1 MAASKSALKAA
12 KNALDA
18 HKYGEA
24 IEHAKKVLSTD
35 ANNYHALDITESIL
49 TKFSAVSNVFL
60 GLALDKEDE
69 NDESE
74 KAYNVA
80 ARAKASDPLVWQ
92 GLITLYEKQASR
104 KLGEYHGSA
113 LHLAGIY
120 MEADD
125 KTRCQTVIDRYVDF
139 ARRCGSQAQYRHA
152 LEVLLPS
159 STIYDYLEGRIL
171 RPGYTY
177 TKIADIV
184 ENEEKELLNKEIGQR
199 RTRLGA
205 KLDQVTSEVKRE
217 LAQKSQLEDIYRC
230 IIDWTDDDES
240 RRHYEEK
247 LLEHAYDTLAVLP
260 AYEKAPKRDQVQALA
275 EGIVILKHPFALAWR
290 ICLEWKDVE
299 QIGQLD
305 QGILREFV
313 HLFPEDGLSKVLHGY
328 LESEI
333 SPFPKMAAT
342 GNSTEESQTAL
353 AESTIEERLLQMIEG
368 SEDCESSILSK
379 RIMGEYYL
387 YLEEYGSAA
396 DIARKAQTQLL
407 VITALAGLPF
417 QNIADAV
424 DIILGTALV
433 QYQAPRHHPEARKLF
448 EHIMKR
454 KPTNISALIG
464 VGYILEEEEE
474 YQDAMDFLTRAL
486 ERTSDVK
493 IRAESAWCKSLVG
506 DIDAG
511 LSELEACLSSMQDKD
526 PQTKSLRAQTL
537 YRIGMC
543 IWTQDSSRSARKS
556 RQGAY
561 SRFLA
566 SIQADMSFAPSY
578 TILGIYYSD
587 YVRDKNRA
595 RKCFQKAFELSASE
609 IEAAERLT
617 RSFAKSGEWDLVEA
631 VAQRVVDSG
640 KVRPA
645 PGSKK
650 KGYSWP
656 FAALGVV
663 QLNNQEYAKSIVS
676 FQSALRSS
684 PRDYHSWVGLG
695 EGYHNS
701 GRYVA
706 ATKAFEHA
714 QKLEGDPESGD
725 IGQKWFTEYMLANV
739 QRELGGFDE
748 AISRYEHILT
758 ARQELGVSLALLQ
771 TLVEGAWRNIELGFF
786 GRAAEGAGRS
796 IIVAQNIATKR
807 TNVFNLWKA
816 VGDACS
822 IFSWVGD
829 SAAKAPIDHLRLLFD
844 HSRDSRFYDTLANI
858 DKIDEHSVEELW
870 LDTSASQAPNF
881 WIIAAILAQKRAVA
895 CSNDDLH
902 ARAVAWYNLGWTEY
916 RAHVGRLDEMEQNY
930 KKGSM
935 KYLKA
940 CVQCFKRAIEL
951 EAGNAEFW
959 NALGI
964 VTTEM
969 NPRVSQHSFVRSLYL
984 NEKNA
989 RVWTNLGTLYL
1000 IQADFQLA
1008 HEALTRAQSTDPDY
1022 AHAWLGQGILAQCL
1036 GEVKEAQSLFTH
1048 AFEISDSS
1056 SVLAKRQY
1064 VLSIFDL
1071 VMASPSAARDTAN
1084 FVQPLLALRQVCR
1097 QGSTD
1102 LAFQHL
1108 LSLFAERIGDS
1119 ETAVTEL
1126 LALCSKLEV
1135 MYESSES
1142 SLTLVHFAQ
1151 AKGDLARAYLAVG
1164 DFSAAAANAETAL
1177 DLSADEGME
1186 NTARN
1191 IVRLSGHLTAGLAY
1205 FHQDSMDQA
1214 IEMFRCALQE
1224 TQGDPDIVCLLAQV
1238 LWAKGHQQEQDV
1250 AREQLFDC
1258 IERYPG
1264 HFGAITMLGTIALI
1278 DEDTDTLEAVKFDL
1292 TSLQTREDLGPE
1304 QKLKV
1309 AQLLTAIAQVDSGET
1324 EQSNSQMSQAT
1335 AAVMVAPSQPHG
1347 WLELGNL
1354 TENSFPAEM
1363 GLLAARR
1370 AVPPVGQL
1378 EAEALCKAFTKTGR
1392 LCDSQRAILTAPWSV
1407 LGWQNLKELLTDT

>member
-1 MAASKSALKAA
+1 M
-12 KNALDA
+12 
-18 HKYGEA
+18 
-24 IEHAKKVLSTD
+24 
-35 ANNYHALDITESIL
+35 
-49 TKFSAVSNVFL
+49 
-60 GLALDKEDE
+60 
-69 NDESE
+69 
-74 KAYNVA
+74 
-80 ARAKASDPLVWQ
+80 
-92 GLITLYEKQASR
+92 
-104 KLGEYHGSA
+104 
-113 LHLAGIY
+113 
-120 MEADD
+120 
-125 KTRCQTVIDRYVDF
+125 
-139 ARRCGSQAQYRHA
+139 
-152 LEVLLPS
+152 EVLLPS
-159 STIYDYLEGRIL
+159 STVYDYLEGRIL
-171 RPGYTY
+171 RPAYTY

-230 IIDWTDDDES
+230 IIDWTDEDES

-247 LLEHAYDTLAVLP
+247 LLEHAYDTLGVLP
-260 AYEKAPKRDQVQALA
+260 DHEKAGKRDQVQELA

-290 ICLEWKDVE
+290 IFLEWKDVE

-305 QGILREFV
+305 PGILREFAQ
-313 HLFPEDGLSKVLHGY
+313 LFPEDGLSKVLYGY
-328 LESEI
+328 LGSDI
-333 SPFPKMAAT
+333 SPFPKTAAT
-342 GNSTEESQTAL
+342 ENSAEEPQDAL
-353 AESTIEERLLQMIEG
+353 PEITIEERLLQMTEG
-368 SEDCESSILSK
+368 LEDCESSILSK

-387 YLEEYGSAA
+387 SLEEYGSAA
-396 DIARKAQTQLL
+396 DIARKAQTQLSFL
-407 VITALAGLPF
+407 KAFAGLPF
-417 QNIADAV
+417 QDTADAV

-433 QYQAPRHHPEARKLF
+433 QYQAPRHHPEARELF

-464 VGYILEEEEE
+464 VGFILEEEEE
-474 YQDAMDFLTRAL
+474 YQDAIDFLTRAL
-486 ERTSDVK
+486 ESTSDVK
-493 IRAESAWCKSLVG
+493 IRAENAWCKSLVG
-506 DIDAG
+506 DVDVG
-511 LSELEACLSSMQDKD
+511 LSELEACLPSMQDKD
-526 PQTKSLRAQTL
+526 PQTKGLRAQTL
-537 YRIGMC
+537 YRVGMC

-561 SRFLA
+561 ARFLA

-578 TILGIYYSD
+578 TILGVYYSD
-587 YVRDKNRA
+587 YAKDKSRA

-617 RSFAKSGEWDLVEA
+617 HSFAQSGEWDLVEA

-640 KVRPA
+640 KVKPA

-684 PRDYHSWVGLG
+684 PQDYHSWVGLG
-695 EGYHNS
+695 ESYHNS

-706 ATKAFEHA
+706 ATRAFEHA
-714 QKLEGDPESGD
+714 QKLEGDPQSGD
-725 IGQKWFTEYMLANV
+725 TGQKWFTEYMLANV
-739 QRELGGFDE
+739 QRELGGFDG
-748 AISRYEHILT
+748 AISRYERILT
-758 ARQELGVSLALLQ
+758 ARQDLGVSLALLQ

-786 GRAAEGAGRS
+786 GRAAESAGRS
-796 IIVAQNIATKR
+796 ITVALSISTKR
-807 TNVFNLWKA
+807 TNAFNLWKA

-822 IFSWVGD
+822 IYSWVRS
-829 SAAKAPIDHLRLLFD
+829 SAAEAPIDHLRSLFD
-844 HSRDSRFYDTLANI
+844 NGTDSRFYDTLANI
-858 DKIDEHSVEELW
+858 DKIDEHSVEELR
-870 LDTSASQAPNF
+870 LDTSAGQAPGF
-881 WIIAAILAQKRAVA
+881 WILAAILAQKRAVA

-902 ARAVAWYNLGWTEY
+902 AQAVAWYNLGWTEY
-916 RAHVGRLDEMEQNY
+916 RAHIGGLDQIEQNY
-930 KKGSM
+930 KKTSM
-935 KYLKA
+935 KHLKA

-951 EAGNAEFW
+951 ESGNAEFW

-964 VTTEM
+964 VTTGM

-1008 HEALTRAQSTDPDY
+1008 HEAFTRAQSTDPDY

-1036 GEVKEAQSLFTH
+1036 GEVNEAHSLFTH
-1048 AFEISDSS
+1048 AFEIADSS
-1056 SVLAKRQY
+1056 SLLAKCQY
-1064 VLSIFDL
+1064 VLSTFDQ
-1071 VMASPSAARDTAN
+1071 VMASPSAARDTTN
-1084 FVQPLLALRQVCR
+1084 LVQPLLALHQLPR

-1119 ETAVTEL
+1119 EIAVTEIS
-1126 LALCSKLEV
+1126 ALCSKLEAK
-1135 MYESSES
+1135 YESSES
-1142 SLTLVHFAQ
+1142 SLTLAHFAQ
-1151 AKGDLARAYLAVG
+1151 AKGDLARAHLAVG
-1164 DFSAAAANAETAL
+1164 EFAAAAANAETAL
-1177 DLSADEGME
+1177 DLSADEGMQD
-1186 NTARN
+1186 TGRN
-1191 IVRLSGHLTAGLAY
+1191 RVRISGHLTAGLAY
-1205 FHQDSMDQA
+1205 FYQNSMDQA

-1258 IERYPG
+1258 VERCPG

-1278 DEDTDTLEAVKFDL
+1278 DGDTDTLEAVKVDL
-1292 TSLQTREDLGPE
+1292 TNLQTRGDLSPE
-1304 QKLKV
+1304 QKLQV

-1324 EQSNSQMSQAT
+1324 EQSGPQMSQAT
-1335 AAVMVAPSQPHG
+1335 AAVMLAPSQPHG

-1354 TENSFPAEM
+1354 TENPFPAEM
-1363 GLLAARR
+1363 GLLAAKR
-1370 AVPPVGQL
+1370 AVPPVGRL
-1378 EAEALCKAFTKTGR
+1378 KAEALCMALTRTGG
-1392 LCDSQRAILTAPWSV
+1392 LNDAQRAIVTAPWSA
-1407 LGWQNLKELLTDT
+1407 LGWQNLQELLIDS

>member
-1 MAASKSALKAA
+1 MNDS
-12 KNALDA
+12 
-18 HKYGEA
+18 
-24 IEHAKKVLSTD
+24 
-35 ANNYHALDITESIL
+35 
-49 TKFSAVSNVFL
+49 
-60 GLALDKEDE
+60 DE
-69 NDESE
+69 
-74 KAYNVA
+74 
-80 ARAKASDPLVWQ
+80 
-92 GLITLYEKQASR
+92 
-104 KLGEYHGSA
+104 
-113 LHLAGIY
+113 
-120 MEADD
+120 

-139 ARRCGSQAQYRHA
+139 ARKYGSQAQYRHA
-152 LEVLLPS
+152 LEILLPS

-171 RPGYTY
+171 RPAYTY
-177 TKIADIV
+177 TKIADIA
-184 ENEEKELLNKEIGQR
+184 ESEEKELLNKEIGQR

-205 KLDQVTSEVKRE
+205 KLDQVTAEVKRE

-247 LLEHAYDTLAVLP
+247 LLEHAYDTLGVLP
-260 AYEKAPKRDQVQALA
+260 AHEKAGKRDQVQALA
-275 EGIVILKHPFALAWR
+275 EGIVILKHPFALAWK
-290 ICLEWKDVE
+290 IVLEWKDVE

-305 QGILREFV
+305 VGILREFV
-313 HLFPEDGLSKVLHGY
+313 QLFPEDGLSKVLQGY

-333 SPFPKMAAT
+333 SPFSKMAAT
-342 GNSTEESQTAL
+342 EDSAEEPQNALPEITTEDW
-353 AESTIEERLLQMIEG
+353 LLQMTEG
-368 SEDCESSILSK
+368 LEDCESSILSK

-387 YLEEYGSAA
+387 YIEEYGSAA
-396 DIARKAQTQLL
+396 DIVRKAQTQLSFL
-407 VITALAGLPF
+407 RVLAGLPF
-417 QNIADAV
+417 QDTADAV

-433 QYQAPRHHPEARKLF
+433 QYQAPRYHPEARELF
-448 EHIMKR
+448 EHIMMR

-464 VGYILEEEEE
+464 VGFILEEEEE
-474 YQDAMDFLTRAL
+474 YQDAIDFLTRAL
-486 ERTSDVK
+486 EMTSDVK
-493 IRAESAWCKSLVG
+493 IRAENAWCKSLVG
-506 DIDAG
+506 DVDAG
-511 LSELEACLSSMQDKD
+511 LSELEACLALMQDKD
-526 PQTKSLRAQTL
+526 PQTKGLRAQTL
-537 YRIGMC
+537 YRVGMC
-543 IWTQDSSRSARKS
+543 IWTRDNSRSARKS
-556 RQGAY
+556 REGAY
-561 SRFLA
+561 ARFLA

-578 TILGIYYSD
+578 TILGVYYSD
-587 YVRDKNRA
+587 YAKDRNRA

-609 IEAAERLT
+609 IEAAKRLT
-617 RSFAKSGEWDLVEA
+617 HSFAKSGEWDLVEA

-695 EGYHNS
+695 ESYHNS

-725 IGQKWFTEYMLANV
+725 TGQKWFTEYMLANV
-739 QRELGGFDE
+739 QREMGGFDG

-758 ARQELGVSLALLQ
+758 ARPELGVSLALLQ

-796 IIVAQNIATKR
+796 ITVAQSIATKR
-807 TNVFNLWKA
+807 NNVFNLWKA

-822 IFSWVGD
+822 IYSWVGN
-829 SAAKAPIDHLRLLFD
+829 SAAKAPIEHLRLLFD
-844 HSRDSRFYDTLANI
+844 NGPDSRFYDALANI
-858 DKIDEHSVEELW
+858 DKIDEHSGAELW
-870 LDTSASQAPNF
+870 MNNNASQAPDF
-881 WIIAAILAQKRAVA
+881 WILAAILAQKRAIV
-895 CSNDDLH
+895 CSNDDFH

-916 RAHVGRLDEMEQNY
+916 RAHLGGLDQTEQNC

-935 KYLKA
+935 KHLKA

-964 VTTEM
+964 VTTSM

-989 RVWTNLGTLYL
+989 HVWTNLGTLYL

-1008 HEALTRAQSTDPDY
+1008 HEAFTRAQSTDPDY
-1022 AHAWLGQGILAQCL
+1022 AHAWLGQGILAQCV
-1036 GEVKEAQSLFTH
+1036 GEMNEAHNLFTH
-1048 AFEISDSS
+1048 AFEIADSS
-1056 SVLAKRQY
+1056 SLLAKRQY
-1064 VLSIFDL
+1064 VLSTFDQ
-1071 VMASPSAARDTAN
+1071 VMDSPSVARDTAN
-1084 FVQPLLALRQVCR
+1084 LVQPLLALHQLRRQV
-1097 QGSTD
+1097 STD

-1108 LSLFAERIGDS
+1108 LSLFAERVGDPGI
-1119 ETAVTEL
+1119 AVAEIS
-1126 LALCSKLEV
+1126 AMCSKLEIK
-1135 MYESSES
+1135 YESSES
-1142 SLTLVHFAQ
+1142 SLTLAHFAQ
-1151 AKGDLARAYLAVG
+1151 AKGDLARAHLAVG

-1191 IVRLSGHLTAGLAY
+1191 KLRLSGHLTAGLAY
-1205 FHQDSMDQA
+1205 FYQNSMDQA

-1224 TQGDPDIVCLLAQV
+1224 TQGDPDIICLLAQV
-1238 LWAKGHQQEQDV
+1238 LWAKGHQQEQEV

-1258 IERYPG
+1258 IERCPG
-1264 HFGAITMLGTIALI
+1264 HFGAITLLGTIALI
-1278 DEDTDTLEAVKFDL
+1278 DEDTDTLGAVKVDL
-1292 TSLQTREDLGPE
+1292 TNLQTREDLSPE
-1304 QKLKV
+1304 QKLRI
-1309 AQLLTAIAQVDSGET
+1309 AQLLTAIARVNSGET
-1324 EQSNSQMSQAT
+1324 EQSSSQMSQAT
-1335 AAVMVAPSQPHG
+1335 AAVMLAPSQPHG

-1354 TENSFPAEM
+1354 TESSFPAEM
-1363 GLLAARR
+1363 GLLAAKR
-1370 AVPPVGQL
+1370 AVPPLGRL

-1392 LCDSQRAILTAPWSV
+1392 LGDSQRAIATAPWSV
-1407 LGWQNLKELLTDT
+1407 LGWQNLKELLTDS

>member
-1 MAASKSALKAA
+1 M
-12 KNALDA
+12 
-18 HKYGEA
+18 
-24 IEHAKKVLSTD
+24 
-35 ANNYHALDITESIL
+35 
-49 TKFSAVSNVFL
+49 
-60 GLALDKEDE
+60 
-69 NDESE
+69 
-74 KAYNVA
+74 
-80 ARAKASDPLVWQ
+80 
-92 GLITLYEKQASR
+92 
-104 KLGEYHGSA
+104 
-113 LHLAGIY
+113 
-120 MEADD
+120 
-125 KTRCQTVIDRYVDF
+125 
-139 ARRCGSQAQYRHA
+139 
-152 LEVLLPS
+152 PS

-171 RPGYTY
+171 RPAYTY

-184 ENEEKELLNKEIGQR
+184 ENEEKETLNKEIGQR

-240 RRHYEEK
+240 RRHHEEK
-247 LLEHAYDTLAVLP
+247 LLEHAYDTLRVLP
-260 AYEKAPKRDQVQALA
+260 AHEKAGKRDQVQALA
-275 EGIVILKHPFALAWR
+275 EGMVILKHPFALAWR
-290 ICLEWKDVE
+290 IFLEWKDVE

-305 QGILREFV
+305 VGILREFV
-313 HLFPEDGLSKVLHGY
+313 ELFPEDGLSKVLHGY
-328 LESEI
+328 LGSEI
-333 SPFPKMAAT
+333 SPFPKMAVT
-342 GNSTEESQTAL
+342 EKSTEEPQNAL
-353 AESTIEERLLQMIEG
+353 PEPTIEERLLQMTEG
-368 SEDCESSILSK
+368 LEDCETSILSK

-387 YLEEYGSAA
+387 CLEEYGSAA
-396 DIARKAQTQLL
+396 DIARKAQTQLSIL
-407 VITALAGLPF
+407 KALAGLPL
-417 QNIADAV
+417 QDTADAV

-433 QYQAPRHHPEARKLF
+433 QYQAPRHHPEARELF

-454 KPTNISALIG
+454 KPTNVPALIG
-464 VGYILEEEEE
+464 VGFIFEEEEE
-474 YQDAMDFLTRAL
+474 YQNAIDFLTRAL

-493 IRAESAWCKSLVG
+493 IRAENAWCKSLMG
-506 DIDAG
+506 DVDAG
-511 LSELEACLSSMQDKD
+511 LSELEACLPSMQDKD
-526 PQTKSLRAQTL
+526 PQTKGLRAQTL
-537 YRIGMC
+537 YRVGMC
-543 IWTQDSSRSARKS
+543 IWTQDSSRNARKS

-561 SRFLA
+561 ARFLA

-578 TILGIYYSD
+578 TILGVYYSD
-587 YVRDKNRA
+587 YAKDKTRA

-617 RSFAKSGEWDLVEA
+617 HSFAKSGEWDLVEA

-676 FQSALRSS
+676 FQSALRYS

-695 EGYHNS
+695 ESYQNS

-706 ATKAFEHA
+706 ATRAFEHA

-739 QRELGGFDE
+739 QRELGCFDE

-758 ARQELGVSLALLQ
+758 AREELGVSLALLQ

-796 IIVAQNIATKR
+796 ITIAQNIATKR

-816 VGDACS
+816 VGDACAIYS
-822 IFSWVGD
+822 SVGD
-829 SAAKAPIDHLRLLFD
+829 SAAQAPTDRLRSLFD
-844 HSRDSRFYDTLANI
+844 NSNDSRFYDTIANI
-858 DKIDEHSVEELW
+858 DKIDKHSVEELW
-870 LDTSASQAPNF
+870 FDTSAIQAPNF
-881 WIIAAILAQKRAVA
+881 WILAAILAQKRAVA

-916 RAHVGRLDEMEQNY
+916 RAHVGGLDQIEQNH

-935 KYLKA
+935 KHLKA

-1008 HEALTRAQSTDPDY
+1008 HEAFTRAQSTDPDY

-1036 GEVKEAQSLFTH
+1036 GEVNEAQSLFTH
-1048 AFEISDSS
+1048 AFEIADSS
-1056 SVLAKRQY
+1056 SLLAKGQY
-1064 VLSIFDL
+1064 VLSTFDQI
-1071 VMASPSAARDTAN
+1071 MASPSAARDTTN
-1084 FVQPLLALRQVCR
+1084 LIQPLLALHQLRC

-1102 LAFQHL
+1102 LAFQQL
-1108 LSLFAERIGDS
+1108 LSLFAERVGDS
-1119 ETAVTEL
+1119 EIAVTQIS
-1126 LALCSKLEV
+1126 ALCSKLEV
-1135 MYESSES
+1135 EYESSES
-1142 SLTLVHFAQ
+1142 SITLVHFAQ
-1151 AKGDLARAYLAVG
+1151 AKADLARAHLAVG

-1177 DLSADEGME
+1177 DLSADECMQ

-1191 IVRLSGHLTAGLAY
+1191 KVRLSGHLTAGLAY
-1205 FHQDSMDQA
+1205 FYQNSMDLA
-1214 IEMFRCALQE
+1214 IEMFRCALQD

-1238 LWAKGHQQEQDV
+1238 LWAKGHQREQDV

-1258 IERYPG
+1258 VERCPG
-1264 HFGAITMLGTIALI
+1264 HFGAILMLGTIALI
-1278 DEDTDTLEAVKFDL
+1278 DEDMDTLGAVKVDL
-1292 TSLQTREDLGPE
+1292 ISLQTRADLSPE

-1309 AQLLTAIAQVDSGET
+1309 AQLLTAIAQVDLGDT
-1324 EQSNSQMSQAT
+1324 EQSSSQMSQAT
-1335 AAVMVAPSQPHG
+1335 AAVMLAPSQPHG

-1354 TENSFPAEM
+1354 TESPFPAEM

-1370 AVPPVGQL
+1370 AVPPVGRL
-1378 EAEALCKAFTKTGR
+1378 DAEALCTAFTRTGG
-1392 LCDSQRAILTAPWSV
+1392 LDDSQRAIMTAPWSV
-1407 LGWQNLKELLTDT
+1407 LGWQNLKELLRDS

>member
-1 MAASKSALKAA
+1 M
-12 KNALDA
+12 
-18 HKYGEA
+18 
-24 IEHAKKVLSTD
+24 
-35 ANNYHALDITESIL
+35 
-49 TKFSAVSNVFL
+49 
-60 GLALDKEDE
+60 
-69 NDESE
+69 
-74 KAYNVA
+74 
-80 ARAKASDPLVWQ
+80 
-92 GLITLYEKQASR
+92 
-104 KLGEYHGSA
+104 
-113 LHLAGIY
+113 
-120 MEADD
+120 
-125 KTRCQTVIDRYVDF
+125 
-139 ARRCGSQAQYRHA
+139 
-152 LEVLLPS
+152 PS

-171 RPGYTY
+171 RPAYTY
-177 TKIADIV
+177 IKIADMV

-199 RTRLGA
+199 RTMLGA

-217 LAQKSQLEDIYRC
+217 LAQKSQLEDLYRC

-247 LLEHAYDTLAVLP
+247 LLEHAYDTLGVLP
-260 AYEKAPKRDQVQALA
+260 AHEKAGKRDQVLALA

-290 ICLEWKDVE
+290 ILLEWKDVE

-305 QGILREFV
+305 VGILREFIQ
-313 HLFPEDGLSKVLHGY
+313 LFPEDGLSKVLHGY
-328 LESEI
+328 LGSEI
-333 SPFPKMAAT
+333 SPFPKDPGGAAT
-342 GNSTEESQTAL
+342 GNSTEESQNTL
-353 AESTIEERLLQMIEG
+353 PEPTIEERLLQMIEG
-368 SEDCESSILSK
+368 LEDCESSILAK

-396 DIARKAQTQLL
+396 DIARKAQTQLSFL
-407 VITALAGLPF
+407 TALAGLPF
-417 QNIADAV
+417 QDTADAV

-464 VGYILEEEEE
+464 VGFILEEEEE
-474 YQDAMDFLTRAL
+474 YQDAIDFLTRAL

-493 IRAESAWCKSLVG
+493 IRAENAWCKSLVG
-506 DIDAG
+506 DVDAG
-511 LSELEACLSSMQDKD
+511 LSELEACLLSMQDKD

-537 YRIGMC
+537 YRVGMC

-561 SRFLA
+561 AHFLA
-566 SIQADMSFAPSY
+566 SIQADMGFAPSY

-587 YVRDKNRA
+587 YARDKNRA

-695 EGYHNS
+695 ESYHNS

-706 ATKAFEHA
+706 ATKALEHA

-725 IGQKWFTEYMLANV
+725 IGQEWFTEYMLANV

-748 AISRYEHILT
+748 AVSRYEHILT
-758 ARQELGVSLALLQ
+758 ARQEIGVSLALLQ

-786 GRAAEGAGRS
+786 GRAADGAGRS
-796 IIVAQNIATKR
+796 ITVAHNIAAKR

-822 IFSWVGD
+822 IYSWVGD
-829 SAAKAPIDHLRLLFD
+829 SAAKAPIDHLRLLLD
-844 HSRDSRFYDTLANI
+844 NDKDSRFYDALANI
-858 DKIDEHSVEELW
+858 DKIDEHSVEKLW
-870 LDTSASQAPNF
+870 LDTSASQAPDL
-881 WIIAAILAQKRAVA
+881 WIVAAILAQKRAVA

-916 RAHVGRLDEMEQNY
+916 RAHVGGLDQVEQDY

-1008 HEALTRAQSTDPDY
+1008 HEAFTRAQSTDPDY

-1048 AFEISDSS
+1048 AFEIADSS
-1056 SVLAKRQY
+1056 SFLAKGQY
-1064 VLSIFDL
+1064 VLSMFDL
-1071 VMASPSAARDTAN
+1071 VMASLSAARDTGN
-1084 FVQPLLALRQVCR
+1084 LVQPLLASHQLCR

-1108 LSLFAERIGDS
+1108 LALFAERVGDS
-1119 ETAVTEL
+1119 EIAVTEL
-1126 LALCSKLEV
+1126 SALCSKLEV
-1135 MYESSES
+1135 KYESSES
-1142 SLTLVHFAQ
+1142 PLTLVHFAQ
-1151 AKGDLARAYLAVG
+1151 AKGDLARAHLAVG
-1164 DFSAAAANAETAL
+1164 DFSAAAENAETAL
-1177 DLSADEGME
+1177 DLSADESME

-1191 IVRLSGHLTAGLAY
+1191 RLRLSGHLTAGLAY
-1205 FHQDSMDQA
+1205 FYQNSMDQA

-1258 IERYPG
+1258 VERCPG
-1264 HFGAITMLGTIALI
+1264 HFGAITMLGAIALI
-1278 DEDTDTLEAVKFDL
+1278 DEDTDTLGAVKFDL
-1292 TSLQTREDLGPE
+1292 TSLQTREDLGPN

-1309 AQLLTAIAQVDSGET
+1309 AQLLTAIAQVDS
-1324 EQSNSQMSQAT
+1324 EQSSSEMSQAT
-1335 AAVMVAPSQPHG
+1335 AAVMLAPSQPHG
-1347 WLELGNL
+1347 WLKLGNL

-1370 AVPPVGQL
+1370 AVPPAGRL
-1378 EAEALCKAFTKTGR
+1378 EAESLCNAFTKTGR
-1392 LCDSQRAILTAPWSV
+1392 LSDSQRAIVTAPWSV
-1407 LGWQNLKELLTDT
+1407 LGWQNLKELMTDT

>member
-1 MAASKSALKAA
+1 M
-12 KNALDA
+12 
-18 HKYGEA
+18 
-24 IEHAKKVLSTD
+24 
-35 ANNYHALDITESIL
+35 
-49 TKFSAVSNVFL
+49 
-60 GLALDKEDE
+60 
-69 NDESE
+69 
-74 KAYNVA
+74 
-80 ARAKASDPLVWQ
+80 
-92 GLITLYEKQASR
+92 
-104 KLGEYHGSA
+104 
-113 LHLAGIY
+113 
-120 MEADD
+120 
-125 KTRCQTVIDRYVDF
+125 
-139 ARRCGSQAQYRHA
+139 
-152 LEVLLPS
+152 PS

-171 RPGYTY
+171 RPAYTY

-184 ENEEKELLNKEIGQR
+184 ENEEKETLNKEIGQR

-240 RRHYEEK
+240 RRHYEQK
-247 LLEHAYDTLAVLP
+247 LLERAYDTLRVLP
-260 AYEKAPKRDQVQALA
+260 AHEKAGKRDQVQALA
-275 EGIVILKHPFALAWR
+275 EGMVILKHPFALAWR
-290 ICLEWKDVE
+290 IFLEWKDVE

-305 QGILREFV
+305 VGILREFV
-313 HLFPEDGLSKVLHGY
+313 ELFPEDGLSKVLHGY
-328 LESEI
+328 LGSEI
-333 SPFPKMAAT
+333 SPFPNMAVT
-342 GNSTEESQTAL
+342 EKSTEEPQNAL
-353 AESTIEERLLQMIEG
+353 PEPTIEERLLQMTEG
-368 SEDCESSILSK
+368 LEDCESSILSK

-387 YLEEYGSAA
+387 CLEEYGSAA
-396 DIARKAQTQLL
+396 DIARKAQTQLSIL
-407 VITALAGLPF
+407 KALAGLPL
-417 QNIADAV
+417 QDTADAV

-433 QYQAPRHHPEARKLF
+433 QHQAPRHHPEARELF

-454 KPTNISALIG
+454 KPTNVPALIG
-464 VGYILEEEEE
+464 VGFIFEEEEE
-474 YQDAMDFLTRAL
+474 YQNAIDFLTRAL

-493 IRAESAWCKSLVG
+493 IRAENAWCRSLMG

-511 LSELEACLSSMQDKD
+511 LSELEACLPSMQDKD
-526 PQTKSLRAQTL
+526 PQTKGLRAQTL
-537 YRIGMC
+537 YRVGMC
-543 IWTQDSSRSARKS
+543 IWTRDSSRDARKS

-561 SRFLA
+561 ARFLA

-578 TILGIYYSD
+578 TILGVYYSD
-587 YVRDKNRA
+587 YAKDKTRA

-617 RSFAKSGEWDLVEA
+617 HAFAKSGEWDLVEA

-676 FQSALRSS
+676 FQSALRCS

-695 EGYHNS
+695 ESYQNS

-706 ATKAFEHA
+706 ATRAFEHA
-714 QKLEGDPESGD
+714 QKLEGDPESGE

-758 ARQELGVSLALLQ
+758 AREELGVSLALLQ

-796 IIVAQNIATKR
+796 ITIAQNIATKR

-816 VGDACS
+816 VGDACAIYS
-822 IFSWVGD
+822 SVGD
-829 SAAKAPIDHLRLLFD
+829 SAAQAPTDRLRSLFD
-844 HSRDSRFYDTLANI
+844 NSNESRFYDTFANI
-858 DKIDEHSVEELW
+858 DKIDKHSVEELW
-870 LDTSASQAPNF
+870 FDTSASQAPNF
-881 WIIAAILAQKRAVA
+881 WILAAILAQKRAVA

-916 RAHVGRLDEMEQNY
+916 RAHVGGLEQIEQNH

-935 KYLKA
+935 KHLKA

-989 RVWTNLGTLYL
+989 RFWTNLGTLYL

-1008 HEALTRAQSTDPDY
+1008 HEAFTRAQSTDPDY

-1036 GEVKEAQSLFTH
+1036 GEVNEAQSLFTH
-1048 AFEISDSS
+1048 AFEIADSS
-1056 SVLAKRQY
+1056 SLLAKGQY
-1064 VLSIFDL
+1064 VLSTFDQI
-1071 VMASPSAARDTAN
+1071 MASPSAARDTTN
-1084 FVQPLLALRQVCR
+1084 LIQPLLALHQLRC

-1102 LAFQHL
+1102 LAFQQL
-1108 LSLFAERIGDS
+1108 LSLFAERVGDS
-1119 ETAVTEL
+1119 ETAVTQIS
-1126 LALCSKLEV
+1126 ALCSKLEV
-1135 MYESSES
+1135 EYESSES
-1142 SLTLVHFAQ
+1142 SITLVHFAQ
-1151 AKGDLARAYLAVG
+1151 AKADLARAHLAVG
-1164 DFSAAAANAETAL
+1164 DFSVAAANAETAL
-1177 DLSADEGME
+1177 DLSADECMQ

-1191 IVRLSGHLTAGLAY
+1191 KVRLSGHLTAGLAY
-1205 FHQDSMDQA
+1205 FYQNSMDLA
-1214 IEMFRCALQE
+1214 IEMFRCALQD

-1238 LWAKGHQQEQDV
+1238 LWAKGHQREQDV

-1258 IERYPG
+1258 VERCPG

-1278 DEDTDTLEAVKFDL
+1278 DEDMDTLGAVKVDL
-1292 TSLQTREDLGPE
+1292 TSLQTRADLSPE

-1309 AQLLTAIAQVDSGET
+1309 AQLLTAIAQVDLGET
-1324 EQSNSQMSQAT
+1324 EQSSSQMSQAT
-1335 AAVMVAPSQPHG
+1335 AAVMLAPSQPHG

-1354 TENSFPAEM
+1354 TESPFPAEM

-1370 AVPPVGQL
+1370 AVPPVGRL
-1378 EAEALCKAFTKTGR
+1378 DAEALCTAFTRTGG
-1392 LCDSQRAILTAPWSV
+1392 LDDSQRAIMAAPWSV
-1407 LGWQNLKELLTDT
+1407 LGWQNLKELLRDS